1 MSSLSRLPRFALFLF
16 ITLPA
21 VLSTVG
27 CRSVEESPKKGPPN
41 VIYILADDLGY
52 GELGCYGQTKI
63 RTPHLDRLASEGMRF
78 TRHYCGAPV
87 CAPSRCVLLTG
98 KHLGHAT
105 IRDNKEQKPEG
116 QWPIRR
122 DDTTLGDMM
131 RARGYKTAA
140 IGKWGLGPPG
150 STGDANDHG
159 FDLFYGYNCQR
170 VAHSYYP
177 PHMWR
182 NREREIIN
190 ERPVPGHHRPG
201 PDAKIDFDAYI
212 GANYA
217 PDLMLK
223 ETLQF
228 LRDNKDEK
236 FFLYFAPV
244 EPHVAMQPPQ
254 VWVDRYPKEWDD
266 KPYRGDRGYLPHPR
280 PRAAYAAMISDLD
293 EHVGAILKTLD
304 ELGLADNTL
313 IIFSSDNGPTHD
325 RKSRYGDGTSGG
337 VGGADLKFFA
347 SAGGL
352 RGRKGSVYEGGIRV
366 PMIARWPGRIAPNST
381 SDHPSAFYDVMPTLA
396 AATGATAPANTDGV
410 SFLPALLGAA
420 GQKVHP
426 HMVWEFHGYGG
437 QQAVIFGEWK
447 AIRRNIRR
455 GNRQLELYHL
465 AEDRDESE
473 DVAAAHPDLVA
484 RAAAILV
491 AEHTDNPVFRLP
503 LGK

>member
-1 MSSLSRLPRFALFLF
+1 MSCRIRSNSWISLALL
-16 ITLPA
+16 
-21 VLSTVG
+21 VSVVG
-27 CRSVEESPKKGPPN
+27 CSPDDATEQKRPPN
-41 VIYILADDLGY
+41 VVYILADDLGY
-52 GELGCYGQTKI
+52 GELGSYGQKKI
-63 RTPHLDRLASEGMRF
+63 RTPNLDKLALQGMRF

-87 CAPSRCVLLTG
+87 CAPSRCVLMTG

-105 IRDNKEQKPEG
+105 IRNNKEVKPEG
-116 QWPIRR
+116 QSPIRR
-122 DDTTLGDMM
+122 DETTLGAMLK
-131 RARGYKTAA
+131 AQGYKTAA

-182 NREREIIN
+182 NGEREIIN
-190 ERPVPGHHRPG
+190 EKPVSGHHRPAR
-201 PDAKIDFDAYI
+201 DAKIDFDSYI
-212 GANYA
+212 GEKYA

-223 ETLQF
+223 EAVQF
-228 LRDNKDEK
+228 IHSNKDER

-254 VWVDRYPKEWDD
+254 EWVDRYPKEWDQ

-280 PRAAYAAMISDLD
+280 PRAGYAAMISDLD

-325 RKSRYGDGTSGG
+325 RKSAFKDLPMGG
-337 VGGADLKFFA
+337 VGGADLAFFESTA
-347 SAGGL
+347 GL

-381 SDHPSAFYDVMPTLA
+381 CDHPSAFYDVMPTLA
-396 AATGATAPANTDGV
+396 EVTGATAPVDTDGL
-410 SFLPALLGAA
+410 SFLPALLDKP
-420 GQKVHP
+420 QKEHP
-426 HMVWEFHGYGG
+426 HLVWEFHGYGG
-437 QQAVIFGEWK
+437 QQAVMFGEWK
-447 AIRRNIRR
+447 AIRNNIRR
-455 GNRQLELYHL
+455 GNRKFELYHL
-465 AEDRDESE
+465 AKDRNEE
-473 DVAAAHPDLVA
+473 RDVAADHPEVVK

-491 AEHTDNPVFRLP
+491 AEHTDNPVFKLK
-503 LGK
+503 LHSK